1 VLGDVRRAL
10 VASLCVLF
18 VACGGAL
25 GEGKSDFKKG
35 RYAEAKETF
44 ARIEVE
50 SKGWDDGRRAQY
62 ALYRGLTHS
71 ALGDRAAAGVWLRE
85 AEAICEKAPSA
96 LDGEDLARLRLG
108 LESLGPAGDTGP

>member
-1 VLGDVRRAL
+1 MKPTRCLGLLAL
-10 VASLCVLF
+10 LMLV

-25 GEGKSDFKKG
+25 AEGKSEFKKG

-44 ARIEVE
+44 ARTEAE
-50 SKGWDDGRRAQY
+50 SKEWEDSRRAEY

-85 AEAICEKAPSA
+85 AKAVCDQHPSA
-96 LDGEDLARLRLG
+96 LGVEDLARLRLG
-108 LESLGPAGDTGP
+108 LESLGP